1 MSGATLGAGHFDALY
16 ENSADPYSFTTRWY
30 ERRKYAVSLALLPWA
45 RYRSGFE
52 PGCSIGEL
60 TALLA
65 PRCQAL
71 LSCDGAAAAVATAQ
85 ARTAEFSQVKVE
97 QRTVPGDWPQDAGSG
112 PPFDLIVLSELL
124 YYLSDEDLART
135 IDLAV
140 ATLAPGGTL
149 LAVHWRRPVAFHPQT
164 GDQAHAALAARPE
177 LTLRADYREPD
188 FLAQVFLRAG
198 PDAGWVADAEDLT

>member
-1 MSGATLGAGHFDALY
+1 LSGTTLGGGHFDELY
-16 ENSADPYSFTTRWY
+16 ERSADPYSFTTRWY
-30 ERRKYAVSLALLPWA
+30 ERRKYAVSMALLPWP

-65 PRCQAL
+65 PRCDAL

-85 ARTAEFSQVKVE
+85 ARVAESPQVSVE
-97 QRTVPGDWPQDAGSG
+97 QRRLPQDWPQEAG
-112 PPFDLIVLSELL
+112 PFDLIVLSELL
-124 YYLSDEDLART
+124 YYFSDADLAQ
-135 IDLAV
+135 IVDAAV

-164 GDQAHAALAARPE
+164 GDEAHAALAARPE
-177 LTLRADYREPD
+177 LTLRADHREPD
-188 FLAQVFLRAG
+188 FLAQVYLRGG
-198 PDAGWVADAEDLT
+198 PDAGWVADAEGLT